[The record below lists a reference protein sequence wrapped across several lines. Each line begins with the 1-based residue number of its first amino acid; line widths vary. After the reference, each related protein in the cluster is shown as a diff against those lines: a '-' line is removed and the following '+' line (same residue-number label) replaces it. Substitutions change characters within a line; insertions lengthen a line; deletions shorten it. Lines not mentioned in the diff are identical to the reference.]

1 MKIFNPNTSFYQ
13 NYYDK
18 AKYLLAWRISLLF
31 TIVFSII
38 TSLYALTDTIAA
50 ITSAL
55 VLVVGFSCLLYLH
68 YTKNYKPL
76 FWVYSISGS
85 LLANLSMNLV
95 LNFTHYVDFMWI
107 LVCIFLAFVGINKK
121 AGYTIISL
129 NILLIVLFFSFTL
142 NKHIAFLEPTSFTQ
156 RISELIEIFFV
167 FFTFAYLIY
176 QFIDFQI
183 YSQTELRKTLSELE
197 KTNAI
202 ISAKNKENIL
212 LLKEVHHRVKN
223 NLQIIISLL
232 RLQKNSLSPEAEKKI
247 DEAINRIMTM
257 SIIHKKLYQSDNL
270 STININ
276 SYITDLVENIYHH
289 NSSNRIKTNITSNY
303 NQAGIN
309 TIVPL
314 GLMLNELLTNSLK
327 HAFNETCNAE
337 VNIST
342 EPIENNY
349 FILKYS
355 DNGTWKFSEEK
366 NNNFGMELIETLTEQ
381 LEGSIVREKSA
392 YTFTLKNLDL

>member
-76 FWVYSISGS
+76 FWVYSVSGS
-85 LLANLSMNLV
+85 LLANFSMNIV

-121 AGYTIISL
+121 AGYAIIAL
-129 NILLIVLFFSFTL
+129 NIVLILLFFAFTL
-142 NKHIAFLEPTSFTQ
+142 NKHIEILEPRNVIQ
-156 RISELIEIFFV
+156 KISELIEIFFV

-232 RLQKNSLSPEAEKKI
+232 RLQKNNLTPEAEKKF

-270 STININ
+270 STINIH
-276 SYITDLVENIYHH
+276 SYITDLVDNIYHN
-289 NSSNRIKTNITSNY
+289 NSSHGIKTNITSNY

-327 HAFNETCNAE
+327 HAFNEVTNAE

-342 EPIENNY
+342 EAIDNNY

-355 DNGTWKFSEEK
+355 DNGIWKFSEEK

-392 YTFTLKNLDL
+392 YIFTLKNLDL

>member
-1 MKIFNPNTSFYQ
+1 MKIFNPNTSFYN

-18 AKYLLAWRISLLF
+18 AKFLLAWRISLAFTCVF
-31 TIVFSII
+31 TIISC
-38 TSLYALTDTIAA
+38 LYVLSDFKAA
-50 ITSAL
+50 FTSAM
-55 VLVVGFSCLLYLH
+55 VLVVGLSCLIYLYF
-68 YTKNYKPL
+68 TKNYKPL
-76 FWVYSISGS
+76 FWVYSLSGS
-85 LLANLSMNLV
+85 LLANISMLVV

-121 AGYTIISL
+121 AGYTIITL
-129 NILLIVLFFSFTL
+129 NSILIVIFFISTL
-142 NKHIAFLEPTSFTQ
+142 NKHIEILEP
-156 RISELIEIFFV
+156 RNNIEKISELIEIIFV
-167 FFTFAYLIY
+167 FFTFSYLIY
-176 QFIDFQI
+176 QFIDFQV

-197 KTNAI
+197 KTNAVL
-202 ISAKNKENIL
+202 STKNKENTL

-232 RLQKNSLSPEAEKKI
+232 RLQKNNLTPEAEKKF

-257 SIIHKKLYQSDNL
+257 SIIHKKLYQSESL
-270 STININ
+270 STINIK
-276 SYITDLVENIYHH
+276 SYITDLVDNISHY
-289 NSSNRIKTNITSNY
+289 NSIQNIKTNISSNY

-327 HAFNETCNAE
+327 HAFNEVPNAE

-342 EPIENNY
+342 EPKNDNY

-355 DNGTWKFSEEK
+355 DNGKWKNSEEN
-366 NNNFGMELIETLTEQ
+366 NNNFGIELIETLTEQ
-381 LEGSIVREKSA
+381 LEGSIVREKST
-392 YTFTLKNLDL
+392 YTFTLKNLDI